1 MKINPYLNFNG
12 QTEEAFNFYKSIFGG
27 EFSML
32 QRFKEMPAG
41 EQPTPEEE
49 GERIMHVSLPIGET
63 VLMGTDTS
71 EASGMKLNAGNNV
84 YLSLH
89 PDTKEEGE
97 RLTKALAEGGKIEMP
112 FEKMFWGAYF
122 GSLVDKFGI
131 QWMVNFDEKG
141 A

>member
-1 MKINPYLNFNG
+1 
-12 QTEEAFNFYKSIFGG
+12 
-27 EFSML
+27 ML

-41 EQPTPEEE
+41 EQPMPEDE

-71 EASGMKLNAGNNV
+71 EASGMKLNVGNNV

-97 RLTKALAEGGKIEMP
+97 RLMTALGEGGKIEMP

-122 GSLVDKFGI
+122 GSLVDKFGV
-131 QWMVNFDEKG
+131 QWMVNFDEK
-141 A
+141 